1 MLSPVRDGMFRGL
14 KRQTLRILRAT
25 GVERRLLNSRWRN
38 QRLLILGYHGIAR
51 HDEHEWNPDLY
62 MPAAMLD
69 GRLQALRRA
78 GCTVL
83 PLAEA
88 VERLYRSD
96 LPERS
101 VAITFDDGFYDFMAA
116 AYPILKKHQMPATV
130 YLTTLRCT
138 HDGPVFPPTTSYFLW
153 KARGR
158 LVLAP
163 DLIDRTLN
171 LDLRT
176 PEGRAKG
183 VNEIVGFAER
193 NNLSPSDMNE
203 RLQALAR
210 ILGVNWTEF
219 RARRTLHLMRPDEV
233 REMAALGVDIQL
245 HTHTHSSPLDKRSFV
260 NEICVNRDIITR
272 LTRSSSR
279 VPMHFCYPMG
289 IYRQTYPNWLA
300 ETRVCSATTC
310 DPGLATSKS
319 HPLLLPRFIDST
331 SQTLLE
337 FDGWISGAASWMA
350 RPRGYASA

>member
-1 MLSPVRDGMFRGL
+1 MFRAL
-14 KRQTLRILRAT
+14 KRQTLRVLRAT
-25 GVERRLLNSRWRN
+25 GVEHRLLNSRWRH

-51 HDEHEWNPDLY
+51 HDEHEWHPDLY
-62 MPAAMLD
+62 MPIAMLD
-69 GRLQALRRA
+69 ERLQALRRA
-78 GCTVL
+78 NCTVL

-88 VERLYRSD
+88 VERLYRND
-96 LPERS
+96 LPPRS
-101 VAITFDDGFYDFMAA
+101 VAITFDDGFYDFLAA
-116 AYPILKKHQMPATV
+116 AYPILQKHAMPATV

-193 NNLSPSDMNE
+193 NSFGPEEMNE
-203 RLQALAR
+203 LLQKLAR
-210 ILGVNWTEF
+210 ILGVNWREV
-219 RARRTLHLMRPDEV
+219 RERRTLHLMRPHEV
-233 REMAALGVDIQL
+233 RQMAQLGVDFQL
-245 HTHTHSSPLDKRSFV
+245 HTHTHASPFQKNEFV
-260 NEICVNRDIITR
+260 DEIRINREIISELVAPAAATPR
-272 LTRSSSR
+272 
-279 VPMHFCYPMG
+279 HFCYPMG
-289 IYRQTYPNWLA
+289 IYRPPYVGWLA
-300 ETRVCSATTC
+300 ESRVSSATTC
-310 DPGLATSKS
+310 DPGLATPRSNA
-319 HPLLLPRFIDST
+319 LLLPRFIDST

-337 FDGWISGAASWMA
+337 FDGWISGAASLMA